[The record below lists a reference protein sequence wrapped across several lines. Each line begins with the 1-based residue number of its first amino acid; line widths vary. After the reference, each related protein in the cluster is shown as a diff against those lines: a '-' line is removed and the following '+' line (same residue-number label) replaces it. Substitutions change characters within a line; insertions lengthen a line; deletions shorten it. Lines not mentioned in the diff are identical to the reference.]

1 MKLHPDQPL
10 TQAHFNG
17 ALTGQFRFRVRFKR
31 KLVNSKLIE
40 EITVHAFA
48 IGSKAERRRLALDT
62 QTSFFPNRETLSA
75 VINLRHLSCFCF

>member
-10 TQAHFNG
+10 TRAHFG
-17 ALTGQFRFRVRFKR
+17 DALMGQFRFRVRFKR

-48 IGSKAERRRLALDT
+48 IRSKAERRRLALDT
-62 QTSFFPNRETLSA
+62 
-75 VINLRHLSCFCF
+75 